1 VGCQQPIGKLRRLL
15 GSGRPRLLGR
25 AVGQGT
31 GGDWRKVEGGGEGAG
46 KVWGGE
52 VAGKVWG
59 GEVAGEV
66 TGGGEVGG
74 QVGEEVGGEVGRK
87 VGGEVRGDGFS
98 DCHPFVCFL
107 LALGHNLV
115 P

>member
-1 VGCQQPIGKLRRLL
+1 VGCRLPIGKLRRLL
-15 GSGRPRLLGR
+15 GSGRPRLLGQ

-31 GGDWRKVEGGGEGAG
+31 GGDWRKVEG
-46 KVWGGE
+46 GGE

-66 TGGGEVGG
+66 TGRGEVKG

-87 VGGEVRGDGFS
+87 VGRGRRGF
-98 DCHPFVCFL
+98 F
-107 LALGHNLV
+107 
-115 P
+115 